1 MTLLFLVS
9 GLVLLVGGAEALVFG
24 ARGLAVRAGISPIV
38 VGLTVVAL
46 GTSTPEL
53 VVSARAAAS
62 GNVEIAVG
70 NLIGSNIFNILLVL
84 GSCAGL
90 SPSGVEVDAHAI
102 EFDLVLMVAVA
113 VACVPIFA
121 SNFRVNRW
129 EGVLLFAY

>member
-53 VVSARAAAS
+53 VVSARAAVS

-70 NLIGSNIFNILLVL
+70 NVVGSNVFNVWVILGLAALVTPL
-84 GSCAGL
+84 TIQQQR
-90 SPSGVEVDAHAI
+90 VR
-102 EFDLVLMVAVA
+102 FDVPLMIAVSVL
-113 VACVPIFA
+113 A
-121 SNFRVNRW
+121 SIKNRCRSK
-129 EGVLLFAY
+129 G